1 MIVFEL
7 AIALLLFAAL
17 MSLWA
22 NRMGVPYPAVL
33 ALGGAILAL
42 VPGTPQLRLD
52 PELALALFVA
62 PVLLDAAYDASPRD
76 LRRNL
81 GPILNLAFFT
91 VALTTIAVAVV
102 ARRII
107 PEMPWAAAIVLG
119 AIVSPPDASAATAV
133 LRRLRPPHRLL
144 VILEGESLFNDATAL
159 LIFRVAA
166 LAAVTGTFSAGTALV
181 TLLLTGLGGVLAGI
195 VLAHLVM
202 WTLGRIEDIQISV
215 LLQFLSTFAVWIIAV
230 RLGLS
235 PIITMVTYAMYLARR
250 APSRMD
256 GRRRIASYA
265 VWEVA
270 VFVLNALAFLLIGL
284 QLRGIL
290 QRITPG
296 DLRTYLLFAVAICVT
311 VIVVRIL
318 WWMPYNALGRWQVRR
333 GRPRPRYLTML
344 PTVGS
349 GLVISWAGMRGIV
362 TVAAALALPSAA
374 DGTPFPYRDL
384 ILLAAFCVVVGTLVI
399 QGLTLGPLMRR
410 VCLSPDTSVEREI
423 GVARAETARAALA
436 VLADAPHREAAE
448 VLRREYQARLSLGE
462 IEAGESHADVPEST
476 LARLQ
481 QAAVAA
487 QRGALNDLRR
497 RELIGD
503 DAFHAIEAEIDVL
516 DLTADRRI
524 RPDGGGGAPVN

>member
-7 AIALLLFAAL
+7 AIALLLFAAV

-22 NRMGVPYPAVL
+22 NRIGVPYPALL

-42 VPGTPQLRLD
+42 IPGTPEVRLD

-76 LRRNL
+76 LRS
-81 GPILNLAFFT
+81 NLAPIVNLSLFA
-91 VALTTIAVAVV
+91 VVLTTVAVAVV
-102 ARRII
+102 ARWII

-119 AIVSPPDASAATAV
+119 AIASPTDASAATAV
-133 LRRLRPPHRLL
+133 LQRLQPPHRLL
-144 VILEGESLFNDATAL
+144 VILQGESLFNDATAL

-166 LAAVTGTFSAGTALV
+166 LAAVTGAFSARTAFLA
-181 TLLLTGLGGVLAGI
+181 LLLGGIGGVLAG
-195 VLAHLVM
+195 VFLARVVM
-202 WTLGRIEDIQISV
+202 WALGRVTDIQISV
-215 LLQFLSTFAVWIIAV
+215 LLQFLSTFAVWIIAA

-250 APSRMD
+250 VPSRID
-256 GRRRIASYA
+256 GRHRISSYA

-290 QRITPG
+290 ERIDPEE
-296 DLRTYLLFAVAICVT
+296 LRTYLLFTVAICAT
-311 VIVVRIL
+311 VIVVRFL

-333 GRPRPRYLTML
+333 GVPRPRHLTML

-349 GLVISWAGMRGIV
+349 GLVISWAGMRGVV
-362 TVAAALALPSAA
+362 TIAAALALPAAA
-374 DGTPFPYRDL
+374 DGTPFPFRDL
-384 ILLAAFCVVVGTLVI
+384 ILLAAFGVVLGTLVV
-399 QGLTLGPLMRR
+399 QGLTLGPLMRS
-410 VCLSPDTSVEREI
+410 VCLNPDTSVEREI

-436 VLADAPHREAAE
+436 ALADSPHREAAE
-448 VLRREYQARLSLGE
+448 VLRREYQARLRLGQ
-462 IEAGESHADVPEST
+462 IEAKENNSDVPAST

-481 QAAVAA
+481 RAAVAA
-487 QRGALNDLRR
+487 QRAALDDLRR

-516 DLTADRRI
+516 DLTADARI
-524 RPDGGGGAPVN
+524 RPDGGSGPASN